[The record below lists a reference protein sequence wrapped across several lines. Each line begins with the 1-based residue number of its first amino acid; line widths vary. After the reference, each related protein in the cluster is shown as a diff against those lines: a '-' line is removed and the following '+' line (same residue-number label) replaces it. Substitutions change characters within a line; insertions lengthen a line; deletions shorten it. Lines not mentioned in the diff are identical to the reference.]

1 MRSCSQAN
9 DLAHNICLAPAMPV
23 LINAPSKIVSL
34 LFCYVLPGT
43 LEVFHSSML
52 KYCQKRLHFKDY
64 SMKARTQLT
73 VLDQNENQN
82 RNRGQASTIVGN
94 Y

>member
-1 MRSCSQAN
+1 MS
-9 DLAHNICLAPAMPV
+9 
-23 LINAPSKIVSL
+23 
-34 LFCYVLPGT
+34 